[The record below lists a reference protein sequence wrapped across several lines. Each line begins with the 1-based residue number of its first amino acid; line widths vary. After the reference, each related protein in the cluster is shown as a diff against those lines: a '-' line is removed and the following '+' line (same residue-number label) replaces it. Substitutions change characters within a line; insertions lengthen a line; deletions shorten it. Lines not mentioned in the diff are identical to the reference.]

1 LRGTVTI
8 DTIRHE
14 PKKRGLN
21 RNMMNQATPEGAND
35 YFYHAFEELS
45 IQNMD
50 KIWSHNEGSSCV
62 HPGWELVVGW
72 IAIRRSWIQIFDDTE
87 SIKIRVNTL
96 RSRKHGKVAIIICLE
111 DIQALVN
118 GKRLKLGVVSTNIFE
133 EAEAKWF
140 LTHHHGSP
148 LSNYFGPNSEI
159 F

>member
-1 LRGTVTI
+1 MI
-8 DTIRHE
+8 
-14 PKKRGLN
+14 P
-21 RNMMNQATPEGAND
+21 
-35 YFYHAFEELS
+35 S
-45 IQNMD
+45 IMHSKNYRF
-50 KIWSHNEGSSCV
+50 KIWTKSGVTMRVVLCV

-118 GKRLKLGVVSTNIFE
+118 GKGLKFGVVATNIFE

>member
-1 LRGTVTI
+1 MGRRWYPKLT
-8 DTIRHE
+8 E
-14 PKKRGLN
+14 P
-21 RNMMNQATPEGAND
+21 
-35 YFYHAFEELS
+35 
-45 IQNMD
+45 
-50 KIWSHNEGSSCV
+50 
-62 HPGWELVVGW
+62 
-72 IAIRRSWIQIFDDTE
+72 FDDTE

-118 GKRLKLGVVSTNIFE
+118 GKRLKFGVVATNIFE